1 MTDKNKNIL
10 IIKPSAL
17 GDIVLAL
24 PAVCSLA
31 ESFSGAKI
39 SWFVRPEYAPLLKNH
54 PCVHEIIYF
63 DRKNLGKWWYN
74 PKAFKKLCLLI
85 KRLRDG
91 RFDIAFDFQGLFR
104 SALFG
109 FFSGAARRFGMA
121 DAREFAH
128 VFYTDTIPQNE
139 KSVHLVDY
147 FLQIASAAGADVGEV
162 KFKLS
167 PSDSALKQVDE
178 LLERHKV
185 DKKNYVVLV
194 PGSTVETKCWPARSF
209 AALADKIS
217 LKFGSTIIATG
228 VAAEKENVELLKKE
242 AKIQI
247 VDLLGVTDIPQL
259 VALLSKARMVISN
272 DTGPAHIASALGV
285 AMVLIFGH
293 TNPGRVGP
301 YGRSEAVAAVE
312 AGSRGTAV
320 QSREPQHK
328 IANVS
333 VDEVFEKVCEQFEK
347 HVNEK

>member
-1 MTDKNKNIL
+1 MTDRHKNIL

-17 GDIVLAL
+17 GDIVQAL

-31 ESFSGAKI
+31 ESFSDVRI
-39 SWFVRPEYAPLLKNH
+39 SWFVRPECAPLLENH

-63 DRKNLGKWWYN
+63 DRKVLGKWWYN

-85 KRLRDG
+85 KQLRDG

-109 FFSGAARRFGMA
+109 WFSGAVRRFGMSQ
-121 DAREFAH
+121 AREFAH
-128 VFYTDTIPQNE
+128 IFYTDTIQQNE

-147 FLQIASAAGADVGEV
+147 FQQIAAAAGANIGEV

-167 PSDSALKQVDE
+167 PSNSALKQADE
-178 LLERHKV
+178 LLDEYKV
-185 DKKNYVVLV
+185 DKENYVVLV
-194 PGSTVETKCWPARSF
+194 PGSTVETKCWPAKSF
-209 AALADKIS
+209 AELADKIS

-242 AKIQI
+242 AKTQI
-247 VDLLGVTDIPQL
+247 TDFVGVTDIPQL
-259 VALLSKARMVISN
+259 VALLSKAKIVVSN
-272 DTGPAHIASALGV
+272 DTGPAHIASALAV
-285 AMVLIFGH
+285 PMVLIFGH

-301 YGRSEAVAAVE
+301 YGRSEAVAAIE
-312 AGSRGTAV
+312 AHSRDRAV
-320 QSREPQHK
+320 QSRDPQHK
-328 IANVS
+328 ITNVS

-347 HVNEK
+347 HN

>member
-17 GDIVLAL
+17 GDIVQAL

-31 ESFSGAKI
+31 ESFGDVRI
-39 SWFVRPEYAPLLKNH
+39 SWFVRPECAPLLENH
-54 PCVHEIIYF
+54 SCVHEIIYF
-63 DRKNLGKWWYN
+63 DRKILGKWWYN

-85 KRLRDG
+85 KQLRNG

-109 FFSGAARRFGMA
+109 FFSGALRRFGMA
-121 DAREFAH
+121 EAREFAH
-128 VFYTDTIPQNE
+128 VFYTDTIQQNE

-147 FLQIASAAGADVGEV
+147 FRQMAAAAGADIGEV

-167 PSDSALKQVDE
+167 PSDSALKQTDE
-178 LLERHKV
+178 LLDTHKA
-185 DKKNYVVLV
+185 DKENYVVLV
-194 PGSTVETKCWPARSF
+194 PGSTVETKCWPAKSF
-209 AALADKIS
+209 AELEDKIS

-242 AKIQI
+242 AKTQI
-247 VDLLGVTDIPQL
+247 IDFLGATNIPQL
-259 VALLSKARMVISN
+259 VALLSKAKMVISN

-301 YGRSEAVAAVE
+301 YGRSEAVAAIE
-312 AGSRGTAV
+312 AHSRGRAV
-320 QSREPQHK
+320 QSRDAQHK
-328 IANVS
+328 IVNIS

-347 HVNEK
+347 RA